1 MKFRFV
7 WIGKTKDKNWKALQ
21 DDYLKRLSRF
31 VKCEIT
37 ELKESAASETVE
49 SEGNRIIS
57 AVNQSSLVCLL
68 DVKGRSIGSHELAGQ
83 IEKWQNDAIK
93 EVAFVIGGAS
103 GVAKKVVET
112 AHIVLSLSFLT
123 FTHDMARVILLEQ
136 LYRAQ
141 SIIKGFPYQK

>member
-7 WIGKTKDKNWKALQ
+7 WLGKTKDKNWKTLQ

-31 VKCEIT
+31 VKCEII
-37 ELKESAASETVE
+37 ELKEPTPNETVE
-49 SEGNRIIS
+49 SEGNRIIG

-83 IEKWQNDAIK
+83 IEKWQNGAVK
-93 EVAFVIGGAS
+93 EVTFVIGGAL
-103 GVAKKVVET
+103 GVSQKVAET

-136 LYRAQ
+136 LYRAYT
-141 SIIKGFPYQK
+141 IIKGFPYQK